1 MAYKLLVVEDDDSL
15 REVIVAVLSQ
25 RGFEVKATA
34 AVDPA
39 IKAVKEQQFDLVLSD
54 FKLPGKNGID
64 LLRAIREMASKVPFI
79 LMTAYGST
87 AMAVEAMK
95 EGANDF
101 ITKPFE
107 PDSLYD
113 LLSQVIEHRRVLD
126 RTRGSRLHRERM
138 FLGEHKLI
146 KDLLI
151 EAKKVAKF
159 DSSVMI
165 LGESGTGKELLA
177 RFIHEHGP
185 RADKPFVAVN
195 CAALPPALLE
205 SEFFGHESGAF
216 TGATQ
221 ARKGLLE
228 VASDGTIFL
237 DEVGDMPPL
246 IQVKLLRAL
255 QEREITRVGGTE
267 PIAINPRV
275 LSATNINIEEA
286 LADGK
291 MREDFY
297 YRIAVISLTIPP
309 LRSRKSDIDLLTKH
323 YINYYCSQIGKAALK
338 IDDTAKDIMTR
349 YRWPGN
355 ARELENVMERAVI
368 LADGQINPDDLG
380 IRLKLDFD
388 ALEDAKLTLA
398 DIAASATER
407 AEKEAISKA
416 LERSNGNK
424 VRAARLLGVSYKT
437 LLNKV
442 KEYALHAE

>member
-1 MAYKLLVVEDDDSL
+1 MNEKLLIVEDDDSL
-15 REVIVAVLSQ
+15 REVISAVLAAK
-25 RGFEVKATA
+25 GYEVSEAS

-39 IKAVKEQQFDLVLSD
+39 LKLLKEKSFDLVLSD

-64 LLRAIREMASKVPFI
+64 LLREIRALTLKVPFV

-107 PDSLYD
+107 PEG
-113 LLSQVIEHRRVLD
+113 LSGVIAEVIAHKRVLD
-126 RTRGSRLHRERM
+126 RTRGSRQHRERL
-138 FLGEHKLI
+138 FLGEHPSI
-146 KDLLI
+146 KGVLED
-151 EAKKVAKF
+151 AKKVSRF
-159 DSSVMI
+159 DSSVLI

-177 RFIHEHGP
+177 RYIHEHSP
-185 RADKPFVAVN
+185 RSDKPFVAIN

-205 SEFFGHESGAF
+205 SEFFGHEAGAF

-228 VASDGTIFL
+228 VASEGTIFL

-246 IQVKLLRAL
+246 LQVKLLRAL
-255 QEREITRVGGTE
+255 QEREITPVGGTK
-267 PIAINPRV
+267 PIPVNPRV
-275 LSATNINIEEA
+275 LSATNINIEA
-286 LADGK
+286 AIADGK

-297 YRIAVISLTIPP
+297 YRIAVISLEIPP
-309 LRSRKSDIDLLTKH
+309 LRARRSDIELLTKH
-323 YINYYCSQIGKAALK
+323 YISYFCSQLGKSALK
-338 IDDTAKDIMTR
+338 IEETAREIIAR

-355 ARELENVMERAVI
+355 ARELENVIERAVI
-368 LADGQINPDDLG
+368 LADAEIGPDDLG
-380 IRLKLDFD
+380 ISLKLDFD

-398 DIAASATER
+398 DIAASAAER
-407 AEKEAISKA
+407 AEREAISKA

-424 VRAARLLGVSYKT
+424 VRAARALGVSYKT

-442 KEYALHAE
+442 KEYQLSPE